1 MNEIFMIFALILNL
15 IVIFL
20 SISVLIM
27 FYSHEKYF
35 IIALMILVIS
45 TVVFVV
51 SIYEGDDYTNKN
63 SYKCPICET
72 KYSENVKYKYCP
84 YDGNILISNNS

>member
-1 MNEIFMIFALILNL
+1 MTEIFIIFAIILNL

-45 TVVFVV
+45 TAVFVV
-51 SIYEGDDYTNKN
+51 NIYESNNYTNRN
-63 SYKCPICET
+63 SYECPICET

-84 YDGNILISNNS
+84 YDGSILISNNS